1 MGLINPWRFQPWA
14 QPQKVRESRYARDRR
29 EMPGQLHDLWVTAD
43 NGVSRRSLRVI
54 YPVTGASEFALFTF
68 EAIEKAY
75 HEISALQTILCKH
88 YISHL
93 FFYHRFWPYQLRRG
107 YWVLCTGHPGIRA
120 GRPED
125 LEALDEGGCDRAQHN
140 LNPPADRFGL
150 SLSEKRSRILW
161 DRGVDQPLALSTLGG

>member
-1 MGLINPWRFQPWA
+1 MQTVHISFVFLPSVLAPT
-14 QPQKVRESRYARDRR
+14 D
-29 EMPGQLHDLWVTAD
+29 
-43 NGVSRRSLRVI
+43 
-54 YPVTGASEFALFTF
+54 SE
-68 EAIEKAY
+68 E
-75 HEISALQTILCKH
+75 
-88 YISHL
+88 
-93 FFYHRFWPYQLRRG
+93 G